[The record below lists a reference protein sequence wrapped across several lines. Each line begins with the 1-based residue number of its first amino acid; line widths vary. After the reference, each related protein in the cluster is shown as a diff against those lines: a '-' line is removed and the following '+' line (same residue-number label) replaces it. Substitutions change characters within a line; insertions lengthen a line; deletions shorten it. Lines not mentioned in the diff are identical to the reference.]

1 MRQLFFGLMALAM
14 VGVRYKSD
22 KRDQYLQHGGWFV
35 KIALWL
41 LFNVLAFFLPV
52 GLVSAYGASGPCPI
66 HSSQLSPNNP
76 GCPTAHLFHHCVC
89 LTFPACALRCLC
101 KSLHLLPAFSRGK
114 HVTLL
119 FPFSLHAR
127 QVQPPYPCLC

>member
-1 MRQLFFGLMALAM
+1 MRVCQLFFGLMALAM

-52 GLVSAYGASGPCPI
+52 GMVNAYGAGAQPLAA
-66 HSSQLSPNNP
+66 SQLQSFSFICSQRLHCWPLCLFGTCLGTWQRAGGP
-76 GCPTAHLFHHCVC
+76 LLGVWQTADG
-89 LTFPACALRCLC
+89 
-101 KSLHLLPAFSRGK
+101 LL
-114 HVTLL
+114 
-119 FPFSLHAR
+119 
-127 QVQPPYPCLC
+127 Q

>member
-1 MRQLFFGLMALAM
+1 MWGAWVACLPCIAALQGSVQNVTENWCLVRQLFFGLMALAM

-52 GLVSAYGASGPCPI
+52 GLVSAYGACGPCPI
-66 HSSQLSPNNP
+66 HLSQFSPSSP
-76 GCPTAHLFHHCVC
+76 GCPAAQLQHYRVC
-89 LTFPACALRCLC
+89 
-101 KSLHLLPAFSRGK
+101 
-114 HVTLL
+114 
-119 FPFSLHAR
+119 
-127 QVQPPYPCLC
+127 

>member
-1 MRQLFFGLMALAM
+1 MCSVRTCQLFFGLMALAM

-52 GLVSAYGASGPCPI
+52 GMVNAYGARTRPLCYV
-66 HSSQLSPNNP
+66 
-76 GCPTAHLFHHCVC
+76 TA
-89 LTFPACALRCLC
+89 P
-101 KSLHLLPAFSRGK
+101 HLLATCCQGLIRWLNFMCLAPAIGS
-114 HVTLL
+114 
-119 FPFSLHAR
+119 
-127 QVQPPYPCLC
+127 C